1 MSVDDKENEV
11 YGNCNVKLNGYFL
24 WENWIMSGKYDSE
37 GMKTHDNCVIE
48 FLKQVCNLGKL
59 LPQPYSWEW
68 YLDPGA

>member
-1 MSVDDKENEV
+1 
-11 YGNCNVKLNGYFL
+11 
-24 WENWIMSGKYDSE
+24 MSGKYDSE